1 MRPIAVNVYILMML
15 VAYVI
20 RRAGTFTMNEK
31 IRIIEYVSYM
41 ALNPNR
47 VVNPSIANLPLL
59 SSASGV
65 NAPIFSVV
73 KFSAVNRD
81 ASANVVT
88 TPVAAIAYKGSS
100 IC

>member
-15 VAYVI
+15 VAYVM

-65 NAPIFSVV
+65 NAPILSVV